1 MLFEKKKEKN
11 CIEDLLLNMKY
22 SIFILTTIYKEIFS
36 FVPPILLM
44 RKLRLKEVEHLP
56 KVYIWNWIVIE
67 LGGKAKSPSLQHYGY

>member
-22 SIFILTTIYKEIFS
+22 SIFTLTTIYKEIFS

-44 RKLRLKEVEHLP
+44 RKLRLKGIRWFLFMV
-56 KVYIWNWIVIE
+56 
-67 LGGKAKSPSLQHYGY
+67 QHIKK